1 MQAHYLEALEI
12 ESKAQKPLAEMER
25 QDFINTITELK
36 AMISS
41 LKLTIDTLRQT
52 ISSQNATIASLQ
64 ESMDR
69 LQCAYDK
76 AVKDCDELNNRMN
89 RSNQETYCSKS
100 LKQSNRS
107 KSVRKDRQRERDEW
121 SSKDDDDNN
130 SSSTSSSVDNG
141 IDQTKVK
148 SENLSRSKRDGM
160 KYNRMNAAKTTILE
174 TSLDGVPEDMK
185 FIGYKDIEEY
195 TKKSYVECTVFK
207 VAVYEDKYGIRHEY
221 YHPKDKEDGRR
232 PNLDV
237 IPSTH
242 CTPEFL
248 SDLVVDHFMLMTPI
262 YRQSVRNVLDKLQIS
277 RNTNRNWLA
286 QGAEMLTPILHL
298 LRKRL
303 LKVNLLNRYTPEQIK
318 KRRHQK
324 DVSKILGLIYKKANE
339 LLCNPQR
346 YHYSEM
352 MRKALV
358 YVTSNWND
366 LLKYRNDGH
375 YTIDNMLAER
385 AVRPFTV
392 KRKNSLFFS
401 SEDGIKSALKYH
413 TLIETCK
420 NVGLNVK
427 EYFTYV
433 FRKLIEGEKD
443 YEKLLPG
450 AVAL

>member
-1 MQAHYLEALEI
+1 MKNQDQTVEKMIMQAHYMEALEI
-12 ESKAQKPLAEMER
+12 ESKAEMSLSDMER
-25 QDFINTITELK
+25 QEFIDTITELK

-76 AVKDCDELNNRMN
+76 AVKDRDELNNRMN

-174 TSLDGVPEDMK
+174 TSLDGAPEDMK

-232 PNLDV
+232 PNLMSYLQH
-237 IPSTH
+237 IAL
-242 CTPEFL
+242 L
-248 SDLVVDHFMLMTPI
+248 S
-262 YRQSVRNVLDKLQIS
+262 SCQI
-277 RNTNRNWLA
+277 WL
-286 QGAEMLTPILHL
+286 
-298 LRKRL
+298 
-303 LKVNLLNRYTPEQIK
+303 
-318 KRRHQK
+318 
-324 DVSKILGLIYKKANE
+324 LI
-339 LLCNPQR
+339 
-346 YHYSEM
+346 
-352 MRKALV
+352 
-358 YVTSNWND
+358 TS
-366 LLKYRNDGH
+366 
-375 YTIDNMLAER
+375 
-385 AVRPFTV
+385 
-392 KRKNSLFFS
+392 
-401 SEDGIKSALKYH
+401 
-413 TLIETCK
+413 C
-420 NVGLNVK
+420 
-427 EYFTYV
+427 
-433 FRKLIEGEKD
+433 
-443 YEKLLPG
+443 
-450 AVAL
+450 